1 MRLQPRPA
9 TKLPQTRDSPSS
21 ETMSLN
27 STPARRKSKW
37 PWKTIAWVAAGA
49 VVLAGG
55 GYMLFKPKEPKDPY
69 RLEVVSTGDI
79 SRTVSASGTLQALVT
94 VQVGSQISG
103 QIKEVRVDFNDTVRR
118 GQVMA
123 VLDPETYRSRQTQGR
138 AEIAAS
144 QASLN
149 QLQAQAEVARANYNR
164 TKSLFDKGIVA
175 QAALDTDLA
184 AWKAAQANVEAG
196 RARLNQSRASL
207 AATEIDLARTTIIAP
222 IDGVVVDRQIEPG
235 QTVAASL
242 SAPVLFQIAQDLS
255 KLEVK
260 ISVDEADIGQ
270 VQEGQTVRFTVD
282 AFPDDN
288 FTGVVTQVRM
298 QPETSANVVAY
309 TVIAQAENPG
319 RRLLP
324 GMTANADIILEQRPG
339 VMRVPAAA
347 VRWTPPDTSGQRRA
361 SAFPGAAPGAA
372 AGGQRRQGG
381 GQGAGGQGGQG
392 GGQRGGGMAARIIEA
407 LDLDAGQQKKAE
419 AIFAEARQKA
429 QNASGEDRRTAMRA
443 AMEEAFTK
451 LDAILKPEQKT
462 RLAAMRA
469 RMGQG
474 GGRGQGRGSMTQ
486 GTVWILVD
494 GKPQP
499 VSVMI
504 GATDGSFVEIV
515 DRSGKIKP
523 GSQVIV
529 GGGPKAPAQV
539 RGGPMGGGPR
549 VRM

>member
-1 MRLQPRPA
+1 M
-9 TKLPQTRDSPSS
+9 
-21 ETMSLN
+21 
-27 STPARRKSKW
+27 
-37 PWKTIAWVAAGA
+37 AWVAAAA
-49 VVLAGG
+49 VVLGGG
-55 GYMLFKPKEPKDPY
+55 GYWLFKPKEAKDPY
-69 RLEVVSTGDI
+69 RLEEVSTGDI
-79 SRTVSASGTLQALVT
+79 SRTVSASGVLQALVT

-103 QIKEVRVDFNDTVRR
+103 QITDVLVDFNDPVRR

-123 VLDPETYRSRQTQGR
+123 VLDRQTYISRQTQGR
-138 AEIAAS
+138 AEVAAS
-144 QASLN
+144 QASLA
-149 QLQAQAEVARANYNR
+149 QLQAQAEVAQANYNR

-175 QAALDTDLA
+175 QAALDTDMA
-184 AWKAAQANVEAG
+184 AWKVAQANVAAG
-196 RARLNQSRASL
+196 RARLNQTRAAL
-207 AATEIDLARTTIIAP
+207 ASTEVDLGRTTIIAP
-222 IDGVVVDRQIEPG
+222 IDGIVVDRQIEPG

-242 SAPVLFQIAQDLS
+242 SAPILFQIAQDLS

-288 FTGVVTQVRM
+288 FTGVVTQVRK

-309 TVIAQAENPG
+309 TVIAQADNPG
-319 RRLLP
+319 GRLLP
-324 GMTANADIILEQRPG
+324 GMTANADILLEQRRG

-347 VRWTPPDTSGQRRA
+347 VRWSPPDTTGQRRA
-361 SAFPGAAPGAA
+361 STFPGAAPGAA
-372 AGGQRRQGG
+372 AGGQRRQQGGG
-381 GQGAGGQGGQG
+381 GQGAGGQGGGQG
-392 GGQRGGGMAARIIEA
+392 GGRMVARIIEA
-407 LDLDAGQQKKAE
+407 LELDAGQTKKAE
-419 AIFAEARQKA
+419 AIFEEARKKV
-429 QNASGEDRRTAMRA
+429 QNASGENRRTAMRA

-474 GGRGQGRGSMTQ
+474 GGQRRGAMAQ

-499 VSVMI
+499 VSVQV

-515 DRSGKIKP
+515 DPSGKLKP